1 MKLARKTNG
10 LNCSETGNMCLCM
23 SSTECQVNKCNA
35 LQLLVE
41 LCSSFFSFCVCDT
54 ELACYT
60 QVFKLLKFRKK
71 VHLLFRHHVQEIAFS
86 STFISQTNR
95 HVGHALNTISIN
107 I

>member
-41 LCSSFFSFCVCDT
+41 LCFFLFV
-54 ELACYT
+54 YVT
-60 QVFKLLKFRKK
+60 QSWLVIHKF
-71 VHLLFRHHVQEIAFS
+71 
-86 STFISQTNR
+86 
-95 HVGHALNTISIN
+95 LNF
-107 I
+107 